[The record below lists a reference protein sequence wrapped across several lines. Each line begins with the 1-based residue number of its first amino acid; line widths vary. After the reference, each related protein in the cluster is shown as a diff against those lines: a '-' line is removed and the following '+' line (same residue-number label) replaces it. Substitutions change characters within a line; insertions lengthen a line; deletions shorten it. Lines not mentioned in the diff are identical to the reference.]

1 MTKEERKKELYALT
15 AELDDED
22 LKQELHEL
30 EAEYATEPEI
40 DILDELTP
48 EQYRE
53 LMEADERFERG
64 EGIPWEQFRTSFNE
78 WRTNYKLTHKSK
90 KK

>member
-1 MTKEERKKELYALT
+1 MTKEERKELYALT
-15 AELDDED
+15 AEVDDED
-22 LKQELHEL
+22 LAQELHEL

-48 EQYRE
+48 EQYSE
-53 LMEADERFERG
+53 LMQAHEDMKNG
-64 EGIPWEQFRTSFNE
+64 LGIPWNEFRTNFYQ
-78 WRTNYKLTHKSK
+78 WRTQFKSTHRPK